1 LREQLLFRNRRR
13 RSAAGSF
20 VADTDY
26 AGGSTYSVSSA
37 INTDGVINPAPQAV
51 YQTERYGNFN
61 YTIPGLAAGASYTVR
76 LHFAEVY
83 WTQTGSRVF
92 NVSINGNPVLS
103 NFDIV
108 AAAGGANK
116 AIVEEFTATADGN
129 GQIAVQFT
137 TVVDNAK
144 ISGIEVL
151 PAGTSSSSYTNHKP
165 VTIHHAL
172 VPNTDQSNFPLLF
185 SGTYPYLA
193 TAANGGGVQN
203 VNGYDIIFASDPA
216 GVNKLNFEQR
226 SYNAAT
232 GRVQYWVQIP
242 TLSHSSDTTIYLL
255 YGSTTVSGDPS
266 NAAGTWSGNYKGVWH
281 MDEASGTQLS
291 DSTVYANNATK
302 GSAMDPSPVDG
313 YIGGGQQFVNSGNF
327 AASAESASTNITS
340 GGITISAIMYPT
352 DSSAYGGIYRRTSD
366 AGNNGGLAQINLMV
380 NNVGGDITYGV
391 GGANVTWPVGPNYTP
406 VYNQNAWNFVTLTH
420 DFSTNIVLCYL
431 NGTLLS
437 GKTISAAP
445 ADAANDLIVLGNRAY
460 GVGNN
465 SFPGTLDEIRVSSG
479 VLSQDWIATE
489 YNNQIN
495 QNNPGVF
502 YSVGP

>member
-203 VNGYDIIFASDPA
+203 VNGYDIRFTSD
-216 GVNKLNFEQR
+216 
-226 SYNAAT
+226 
-232 GRVQYWVQIP
+232 
-242 TLSHSSDTTIYLL
+242 
-255 YGSTTVSGDPS
+255 
-266 NAAGTWSGNYKGVWH
+266 AAGTVPLNYERESYNGSTGKVVYWIQVPTVSHTADTVFYLWYGNTSIST
-281 MDEASGTQLS
+281 DQASKTGTWDSNYQAVLHLPDGTTLS
-291 DSTVYANNATK
+291 TNGSTSNGNNAVNT
-302 GSAMDPSPVDG
+302 SATATTGKM
-313 YIGGGQQFVNSGNF
+313 
-327 AASAESASTNITS
+327 A
-340 GGITISAIMYPT
+340 
-352 DSSAYGGIYRRTSD
+352 
-366 AGNNGGLAQINLMV
+366 
-380 NNVGGDITYGV
+380 
-391 GGANVTWPVGPNYTP
+391 GGAK
-406 VYNQNAWNFVTLTH
+406 
-420 DFSTNIVLCYL
+420 
-431 NGTLLS
+431 LS
-437 GKTISAAP
+437 GAP
-445 ADAANDLIVLGNRAY
+445 ADISV
-460 GVGNN
+460 
-465 SFPGTLDEIRVSSG
+465 PVSS
-479 VLSQDWIATE
+479 ATDFS
-489 YNNQIN
+489 YHY
-495 QNNPGVF
+495 F
-502 YSVGP
+502 YLG